1 MPRLKPPPNQQPA
14 FSESHETPTEPI
26 EIELAG
32 DEPGET
38 EVELAPAPPPEKV
51 EPEPAPPV
59 EEENPLQKALDAQAR
74 AEELQRTLQRE
85 RDEALRQSRERDEE
99 LTRERGERQD
109 AQYNS
114 VLTAIAAEQSSLDK
128 LEADY
133 AAFASAND
141 WASAAKVQRMMSE
154 SAARL
159 NNLEDGKQSLDQQRE
174 AAKTAAPEPRRQAA
188 PAPQAP
194 LEFEQR
200 IAQLPDTAKSWL
212 RKHPEFINDSAL
224 NKKISAAHI
233 YLVDNKGVQAFSNDY
248 FDALDNEFGFKVA
261 PAAPEPAPQPQ
272 RRSMPVSAPVSRDVP
287 TANGQR
293 QPSSKI
299 TLTAEE
305 RAIAHTSFTA
315 PDMTNAQKELLYA
328 QNKRKLATMRANGQY
343 PQSERN

>member
-1 MPRLKPPPNQQPA
+1 MPRLKPPPSQQQPA
-14 FSESHETPTEPI
+14 FSENHEPPTEPI
-26 EIELAG
+26 EIELAA

-38 EVELAPAPPPEKV
+38 EVELAPAPSPGKV
-51 EPEPAPPV
+51 EPEPAPPA
-59 EEENPLQKALDAQAR
+59 EENPLQKALDAQAR
-74 AEELQRTLQRE
+74 AEELQRTAQRE
-85 RDEALRQSRERDEE
+85 RDEAVRQSRERDEE

-128 LEADY
+128 SEADY
-133 AAFASAND
+133 AAFAAAGD
-141 WASAAKVQRMMSE
+141 WSSAAKVQRMMSE

-174 AAKTAAPEPRRQAA
+174 TAKTAPPEPRRPAA
-188 PAPQAP
+188 PTPQAP
-194 LEFEQR
+194 LEFEQQ

-212 RKHPEFINDSAL
+212 RKHPEFMKDATL

-293 QPSSKI
+293 QPSTKM
-299 TLTAEE
+299 TLSAEE

-328 QNKRKLATMRANGQY
+328 QNKRKLGTMRANGQY